1 MAKSPAWQ
9 RSEGKNP
16 EGGLNAKGRA
26 AYNRANP
33 GKPGLKAPQPEGG
46 PRRDSF
52 CARMKGMKRKLTSA
66 KTANDPD
73 SRINKSLRA
82 WNCAEGGMIKKYAKG
97 GGISTAMGK
106 GKPVDLRMAQMDKY
120 LKDPDMELVIGPT
133 GKFQFR
139 ERKAPT
145 STAAPTPRPRVNPNA
160 VAGAGTGDMTPRG
173 GGSIPTPKVRRNP
186 NAVAGAGTGDRTPRG
201 GGNIPTPKVRPNPNS
216 VAGGGSGDM
225 TPRGGGIKTPARPR
239 ASRLPGASSGVPRPR
254 ALPLSAFDSKG
265 DRQPARPLDVRTR
278 VKPPVVKGR
287 DDYSSPRAKRN
298 MDTAKAIL
306 AAVAPAGLGRM
317 AGMATAAS
325 SPPKLSKY
333 AQALEANRKG
343 SITAREA
350 MEQMGMPYAGRGAP
364 SRKAMNTRRALEALR
379 GRNVTAEEAVD
390 MTLGFKRGGITKAKP
405 AKVNTVMREF
415 KSGKLH
421 SGKSKKIVKN
431 PKQAV
436 AIALSES
443 RKASRRK

>member
-97 GGISTAMGK
+97 GNISTDMGR
-106 GKPVDLRMAQMDKY
+106 GKPIDLRMAQMDKY
-120 LKDPDMELVIGPT
+120 LKDPDMELVISPA

-145 STAAPTPRPRVNPNA
+145 STAAPTPRPKLNPNA
-160 VAGAGTGDMTPRG
+160 VAGAGTGNKTPRG
-173 GGSIPTPKVRRNP
+173 GGMKALETRSERDT
-186 NAVAGAGTGDRTPRG
+186 
-201 GGNIPTPKVRPNPNS
+201 
-216 VAGGGSGDM
+216 
-225 TPRGGGIKTPARPR
+225 R
-239 ASRLPGASSGVPRPR
+239 ANRLPGASSGVPRTR

-265 DRQPARPLDVRTR
+265 NRQAARPLDTPTR

-298 MDTAKAIL
+298 MGIAQAAL
-306 AAVAPAGLGRM
+306 ATVAPLGLGRI
-317 AGMATAAS
+317 ATAGRTARAAS
-325 SPPKLSKY
+325 EAPKYSGYTK
-333 AQALEANRKG
+333 ALEANRKG

-390 MTLGFKRGGITKAKP
+390 MTLGFKRGGITKAKS

-415 KSGKLH
+415 KSGNLH

>member
-66 KTANDPD
+66 KTANDPN

-106 GKPVDLRMAQMDKY
+106 GKSVDLRMAQMDKY

-145 STAAPTPRPRVNPNA
+145 STAAPTPRPKLNPNA
-160 VAGAGTGDMTPRG
+160 VAGAGTGN
-173 GGSIPTPKVRRNP
+173 K
-186 NAVAGAGTGDRTPRG
+186 
-201 GGNIPTPKVRPNPNS
+201 
-216 VAGGGSGDM
+216 
-225 TPRGGGIKTPARPR
+225 TPRGGGISPAARPL
-239 ASRLPGASSGVPRPR
+239 SEFSSSG
-254 ALPLSAFDSKG
+254 K
-265 DRQPARPLDVRTR
+265 RQAARPLDTPTR

-306 AAVAPAGLGRM
+306 TTVAPAGLGRI
-317 AGMATAAS
+317 ATAGRTARAAS
-325 SPPKLSKY
+325 EAPKYSGYTK
-333 AQALEANRKG
+333 ALEANRTG
-343 SITAREA
+343 QITAREA
-350 MEQMGMPYAGRGAP
+350 MEQMGMPFTGKGN
-364 SRKAMNTRRALEALR
+364 SRAAANALRAREALR
-379 GRNVTAEEAVD
+379 GRNVTAEEAAD
-390 MTLGFKRGGITKAKP
+390 MALGFKRGGITKAKV
-405 AKVNTVMREF
+405 ATVMREF

>member
-1 MAKSPAWQ
+1 
-9 RSEGKNP
+9 
-16 EGGLNAKGRA
+16 
-26 AYNRANP
+26 
-33 GKPGLKAPQPEGG
+33 
-46 PRRDSF
+46 
-52 CARMKGMKRKLTSA
+52 MKGMKRKLTSA

-106 GKPVDLRMAQMDKY
+106 GKSVDLRMAQMDKY
-120 LKDPDMELVIGPT
+120 LKDPDMELVISPA

-160 VAGAGTGDMTPRG
+160 VAGAGTGDKTPRG
-173 GGSIPTPKVRRNP
+173 GGMKALETRSERDT
-186 NAVAGAGTGDRTPRG
+186 
-201 GGNIPTPKVRPNPNS
+201 
-216 VAGGGSGDM
+216 
-225 TPRGGGIKTPARPR
+225 R
-239 ASRLPGASSGVPRPR
+239 ANRVPGASSGAPRPR

-265 DRQPARPLDVRTR
+265 NRQAARPLDTPTR
-278 VKPPVVKGR
+278 VKPPVVRGR

-298 MDTAKAIL
+298 MGIAQDALAI
-306 AAVAPAGLGRM
+306 VAPFGLGR
-317 AGMATAAS
+317 AATAGRIARAAS
-325 SPPKLSKY
+325 EAPKYSKY
-333 AQALEANRKG
+333 TKALESNRKG
-343 SITAREA
+343 QLTTEEA
-350 MEQMGMPYAGRGAP
+350 MEHMGMPFTGKGNPRAEA
-364 SRKAMNTRRALEALR
+364 KAQRAKEALR

-390 MTLGFKRGGITKAKP
+390 MTLGFKRGGITKTKP
-405 AKVNTVMREF
+405 AKVATVMREF

-421 SGKSKKIVKN
+421 SGKSKKIVRN